1 MSGLSSPAGNPQPG
15 NHQMP
20 EDIKLRLSAARAR
33 RSASSNTETP
43 ARMATPRP
51 LRSGLFSSRSRLRLP
66 VGSDA
71 KTSLPTAAAAAP
83 ALNPTVQALVAP
95 PARLVASRPRRSGFF
110 SNPSRP
116 QPPVRCDTETSSPN
130 AAAAASVLGLTA
142 QLVQALAGSHA
153 ETSWP
158 TTAAAA
164 PALDATAMRLVRHVL
179 HRRIANGTVEV
190 FMDDNLIVTE
200 SAVVDRY
207 AAVCDERWWRRR
219 RCRQHAAVDA
229 VCGRRRRRWRRRR
242 RQTTL
247 SKLQAKA
254 H

>member
-1 MSGLSSPAGNPQPG
+1 M
-15 NHQMP
+15 
-20 EDIKLRLSAARAR
+20 
-33 RSASSNTETP
+33 
-43 ARMATPRP
+43 
-51 LRSGLFSSRSRLRLP
+51 
-66 VGSDA
+66 
-71 KTSLPTAAAAAP
+71 PTAAAAAP

-95 PARLVASRPRRSGFF
+95 PARLVASRPLRSGLF

-116 QPPVRCDTETSSPN
+116 QPPVRCDAETSSPN

-153 ETSWP
+153 DTSSP

-164 PALDATAMRLVRHVL
+164 PALDAAAMRLVRHVL

-190 FMDDNLIVTE
+190 VMDDNLIVTE
-200 SAVVDRY
+200 SSVDDHY
-207 AAVCDERWWRRR
+207 AAVCDERWRRRR
-219 RCRQHAAVDA
+219 RCRQHAAIDA
-229 VCGRRRRRWRRRR
+229 VCGRRRWRRRR

-247 SKLQAKA
+247 AKLQAKA